1 MASSVYKNSCHGF
14 CCTSDT
20 EKSSSLTIFWCYA
33 SPLGEFLLSLGRLSF
48 TLLPRDFLGST
59 KRVDGELHVDIKL

>member
-1 MASSVYKNSCHGF
+1 MDSVARQIQRSPHLLQF
-14 CCTSDT
+14 
-20 EKSSSLTIFWCYA
+20 FWCYA